1 LNGTSFPFIHILP
14 ISFIGE
20 RKNSANLKNYFLFQF
35 FKIWKLHIRQMTNS
49 SMEWILGFSAIVLLV
64 IGLVGQAFEMR
75 KIRLTTYKDEELAS
89 ANIFM
94 NKKNFKWYALL
105 GIGIILWYVAERM

>member
-1 LNGTSFPFIHILP
+1 
-14 ISFIGE
+14 
-20 RKNSANLKNYFLFQF
+20 
-35 FKIWKLHIRQMTNS
+35 
-49 SMEWILGFSAIVLLV
+49 MEWILGFPAIILLV

-75 KIRLTTYKDEELAS
+75 NIRLSTSKDDELGS

-105 GIGIILWYVAERM
+105 GIGIVLWYTAERI

>member
-1 LNGTSFPFIHILP
+1 
-14 ISFIGE
+14 
-20 RKNSANLKNYFLFQF
+20 
-35 FKIWKLHIRQMTNS
+35 MTNP
-49 SMEWILGFSAIVLLV
+49 SMEWILGFSGIIFLIV
-64 IGLVGQAFEMR
+64 GLVGQAFEMR
-75 KIRLTTYKDEELAS
+75 KIRLITYKDEELAS